1 MTTTM
6 TNGGLAGLRRFHLG
20 VPQKIALLTGAIA
33 ATAVTLF
40 VIVVAPLAA
49 APTALNLP
57 WVLWAAAFALSEVA
71 IVHVQWKRESH
82 TFSLSDLVL
91 AAGLTLALPA
101 HLVLAQLAGTALVLV
116 VYRRQRG
123 LKLAFNTVQF
133 ALSST
138 MAVLTF
144 SAVVALLGQDFTWAG
159 QLLAIAV
166 ATLTASVTIFA
177 VMTICRR
184 GMPTCSP

>member
-6 TNGGLAGLRRFHLG
+6 TNGGLAGLRRFRLG

-40 VIVVAPLAA
+40 VVVVAPLAA
-49 APTALNLP
+49 APTALTLP

-91 AAGLTLALPA
+91 AAGLILALPA

-133 ALSST
+133 ALS
-138 MAVLTF
+138 
-144 SAVVALLGQDFTWAG
+144 GPW
-159 QLLAIAV
+159 
-166 ATLTASVTIFA
+166 
-177 VMTICRR
+177 R
-184 GMPTCSP
+184 CSPSRPSSRCSARTSPGPASCWPSPSPP